1 VLLLPTDHADYL
13 RGRRRKALRK
23 NLRAAATAGIRCEV
37 VADSRRAGDEVS
49 LVLRRRYDDLTEAEL
64 HACEQ
69 EFRELVA
76 RPEMTVIVA
85 RDQGGGVLA
94 VLAAIIDDSVCA
106 IDFAIS
112 TCHDARWAL
121 HDHLVRILV
130 ARRVRYL
137 FSADEGLFGA
147 LGFSSNVQHYQHL
160 LGYEL
165 RHLIPSSPRVWPGW
179 PSRSARIIEAEV
191 RRE

>member
-1 VLLLPTDHADYL
+1 L

-49 LVLRRRYDDLTEAEL
+49 LVLRRRYDDLTEAEVD
-64 HACEQ
+64 ACQ
-69 EFRELVA
+69 KEFRELVA

-94 VLAAIIDDSVCA
+94 VLAAIVDDSVCA

-112 TCHDARWAL
+112 TCHHARWAL

-147 LGFSSNVQHYQHL
+147 LGYSSNVQHYQHL

-165 RHLIPSSPRVWPGW
+165 RHLIPASARVWPGW
-179 PSRSARIIEAEV
+179 PRRSARIIEAAV